1 MQGAVANEVNGGVE
15 RSETAHV
22 ATTRREAGATGADE
36 AIGADQATGAT
47 KAVGQTRP
55 QGKSKSRTRQKNGPE
70 AVRLSGHSGI
80 ERQAVACLT

>member
-47 KAVGQTRP
+47 GADEATGQKHVKDQAKEWPGSGKAF
-55 QGKSKSRTRQKNGPE
+55 GPFWD
-70 AVRLSGHSGI
+70 
-80 ERQAVACLT
+80 

>member
-1 MQGAVANEVNGGVE
+1 MQGEVANGVNGGVE

-22 ATTRREAGATGADE
+22 ATTRRGGRGHKGRRADE

-55 QGKSKSRTRQKNGPE
+55 
-70 AVRLSGHSGI
+70 
-80 ERQAVACLT
+80 